1 MTTLRFSRSR
11 GRLSGFTCQGHSG
24 YAEAGEDIVCAAVT
38 SAIRLLECTLC
49 DVMKAGADCSVDQGG
64 TRITLKLSSP
74 SRTEEDMMNGFYLY
88 MKELQT
94 EYPEHI
100 TVLEV

>member
-1 MTTLRFSRSR
+1 MTSLRFYRSR

-24 YAEAGEDIVCAAVT
+24 YAEAGEDIVCAAIT

-49 DVMKAGADCSVDQGG
+49 DVMNANADCSVDEGG

-74 SRTEEDMMNGFYLY
+74 SNTDEDLIKGFYLY
-88 MKELQT
+88 MKELQN

>member
-38 SAIRLLECTLC
+38 SAIRLLECTLN
-49 DVMKAGADCSVDQGG
+49 DVMQEGAACSVDESG
-64 TRITLKLSSP
+64 TRISLKLASP
-74 SRTEEDMMNGFYLY
+74 TKQGEDMMKGFYLY
-88 MKELQT
+88 MKELQS

>member
-1 MTTLRFSRSR
+1 MTTLRFYRSH

-24 YAEAGEDIVCAAVT
+24 YAEAGEDIVCAAIT
-38 SAIRLLECTLC
+38 SAIRLLECTLN
-49 DVMKAGADCSVDQGG
+49 DVMKAGADCSVDERG

-74 SRTEEDMMNGFYLY
+74 SKTEEELLKGFFLY
-88 MKELQT
+88 MQGLKN
-94 EYPEHI
+94 EYPDYI